1 MQNDKSRTVMG
12 LAFLTVFLDMV
23 GFSIL
28 FPLFPDM
35 LRHYIGEEGTA
46 SFVGRIAETLG
57 RWVGAEDPLQS
68 LAVHAFFGGL
78 LGSIYSLCQFLMAP
92 IWGSLSDRFGRR
104 RILLITLFG
113 TVLGYVAWIFADTFL
128 LLLLSRLLGGIM
140 AGNISTASA
149 AVADVTTERN
159 RAHGMGMIGAG
170 IGLGFVF
177 GPAIGGISA
186 SWDVLQQFPEW
197 AHFGLHPFSGP
208 AFLALCMALFNFVW
222 AAKSFPETLDPKNH
236 AGEGERTLRPWANLK
251 KLGHPGLR
259 RANMAYFF
267 YFLVFGSMEFTL
279 TFLASDRLQYGPRQ
293 NMWMFVFVGLMI
305 ALIQGG
311 FVRRLAP
318 KIGEVRL
325 AFVGMAA
332 TLPGLVMVGMTQTT
346 GMLYG
351 GLFFLA
357 AGSAL
362 VMPCLSALVS
372 RYAPVQHQ
380 GLALGVFRSLG
391 SLSRTIGPLLGG
403 LLFYAIAPWAPYFL
417 GAAALVWPLML
428 ARALPQPEPLAPAEE
443 PESAQ

>member
-1 MQNDKSRTVMG
+1 MQQVKPRTVMG

-28 FPLFPDM
+28 FPLFPEM

-46 SFVGRIAETLG
+46 SLVGRIATTLG
-57 RWVGAEDPLQS
+57 SWVGAEDPLQS

-78 LGSIYSLCQFLMAP
+78 LGSVYSLCQFLMAP

-113 TVLGYVAWIFADTFL
+113 TVLGYLTWIFAGTFL
-128 LLLLSRLLGGIM
+128 LLLFSRLLGGVM

-149 AVADVTTERN
+149 AVADVTTEKN

-177 GPAIGGISA
+177 GPAIGGLSA
-186 SWDVLQQFPEW
+186 DWDLLAQFPEF
-197 AHFGLHPFSGP
+197 ARFGLHPFSGP
-208 AFLALCMALFNFVW
+208 AFLALCLALFNFVW
-222 AAKSFPETLDPKNH
+222 AAKSFPETLDPNAH
-236 AGEGERTLRPWANLK
+236 AEAGERTLRPWANLK
-251 KLGHPGLR
+251 RLDHAGLR
-259 RANMAYFF
+259 RANFAYFS
-267 YFLVFGSMEFTL
+267 YFLIFGSMEFTL
-279 TFLASDRLQYGPRQ
+279 TFLASDRLHYGPKQ
-293 NMWMFVFVGLMI
+293 NPWMFVFVGLLI

-325 AFVGMAA
+325 AFAGMAA
-332 TLPGLVMVGMTQTT
+332 TFPGLILVGLTQTT
-346 GMLYG
+346 GMLYA

-372 RYAPVQHQ
+372 RYAPAQHQ

-391 SLSRTIGPLLGG
+391 SLSRTIGPLMGG
-403 LLFYAIAPWAPYFL
+403 LLFYAVAPWAPYFL
-417 GAAALVWPLML
+417 GAAGILWPLL
-428 ARALPQPEPLAPAEE
+428 LTRTLPEPDPAPE
-443 PESAQ
+443 ESAA

>member
-35 LRHYIGEEGTA
+35 LRHYIGVEGTD
-46 SFVGRIAETLG
+46 SFVGQIAETLG
-57 RWVGAEDPLQS
+57 RWVDAEDPLKS

-78 LGSIYSLCQFLMAP
+78 LGSVYSLCQFLMAP
-92 IWGSLSDRFGRR
+92 FWGTLSDRFGRR
-104 RILLITLFG
+104 RILLVTLFG
-113 TVLGYVAWIFADTFL
+113 TVLGYLAWIFADTFL
-128 LLLLSRLLGGIM
+128 LLLISRLLGGVM

-149 AVADVTTERN
+149 AVADVTTEKN

-177 GPAIGGISA
+177 GPAIGGLSA
-186 SWDVLQQFPEW
+186 SWDVLAQLPEL
-197 AHFGLHPFSGP
+197 AEFGLHPFSGP
-208 AFLALCMALFNFVW
+208 AFLALCMAVFNFVW
-222 AAKSFPETLDPKNH
+222 AAKSFPETLDPKNKE
-236 AGEGERTLRPWANLK
+236 GEGERTLRPWTSLK
-251 KLGHPGLR
+251 KLDHPGLR
-259 RANMAYFF
+259 RANLAYFS
-267 YFLVFGSMEFTL
+267 YFLIFGSMEFTL
-279 TFLASDRLQYGPRQ
+279 TFLASDRLGYGPRQ

-318 KIGEVRL
+318 RIGEVRL
-325 AFVGMAA
+325 AFVGMLA
-332 TLPGLVMVGMTQTT
+332 TLPGLVLVGMTHTT

-351 GLFFLA
+351 GLFFMA

-372 RYAPVQHQ
+372 RYAPSQNQ

-391 SLSRTIGPLLGG
+391 SLSRTIGPLMGG
-403 LLFYAIAPWAPYFL
+403 ILFYAIAPWAPYFL
-417 GAAALVWPLML
+417 GAAALVWPVLL
-428 ARALPQPEPLAPAEE
+428 TRALPQPEPKIAA
-443 PESAQ
+443 PESDSAA

>member
-1 MQNDKSRTVMG
+1 MQQVKPHTVMG

-28 FPLFPDM
+28 FPLFPEM
-35 LRHYIGEEGTA
+35 LRHYIGEEGTT
-46 SFVGRIAETLG
+46 SLVGRIATTLG
-57 RWVGAEDPLQS
+57 SWVGAEDPLQS

-92 IWGSLSDRFGRR
+92 IWGSLSDRLGRR
-104 RILLITLFG
+104 RILLITLSG
-113 TVLGYVAWIFADTFL
+113 TVLGYLAWIFAGTFL
-128 LLLLSRLLGGIM
+128 LLVFSRLLGGVM

-149 AVADVTTERN
+149 AVADVTTKKD

-177 GPAIGGISA
+177 GPAIGGLSA
-186 SWDVLQQFPEW
+186 GWDLLAHFPEF
-197 AHFGLHPFSGP
+197 ARFGLHPFSGP
-208 AFLALCMALFNFVW
+208 AFLACCLALFNFAW
-222 AAKSFPETLDPKNH
+222 AAKSFPETLRPNAKND
-236 AGEGERTLRPWANLK
+236 AGERTLRPLATLK
-251 KLGHPGLR
+251 RLDHPGLR
-259 RANMAYFF
+259 RANFAYFT
-267 YFLVFGSMEFTL
+267 YFLIFGSMEFTL
-279 TFLASDRLQYGPRQ
+279 TFLASDRLHYGPRQ

-318 KIGEVRL
+318 KVGEVRL
-325 AFVGMAA
+325 TFTGMAA
-332 TLPGLVMVGMTQTT
+332 TLPGLILVGLTQST

-357 AGSAL
+357 TGSAL

-372 RYAPVQHQ
+372 RYAPADHQ

-391 SLSRTIGPLLGG
+391 SLSRTIGPLMGG

-417 GAAALVWPLML
+417 GAAGILWPLL
-428 ARALPQPEPLAPAEE
+428 LTRALPAPEPAAG
-443 PESAQ
+443 ESGA